1 MPLANVVPTFAN
13 HTEEE
18 MRLMAIDKRD
28 ALFKS
33 GDSFAGG
40 WFFLPEDAGSGS
52 PVPGIAMAHGIGAVK
67 EMFLEPIARRFAAA
81 GFAVLV
87 FDYRSFGASG
97 GEPRQKVF
105 PRDQAEDYRSALTWL
120 SLQPQV
126 DADRLGIW
134 GTSFGGGTVLHVA
147 AYDPRVKAV
156 VSQVGAMDLYLITRR
171 AVGDKQFA
179 ELEQMTV
186 QERVR
191 HATEGGEVYIP
202 DIALPGQGF
211 ALQSDQDSWDF
222 AQEAQAT
229 GAPSWRNQVTMSSF
243 EPILEHAP
251 ARSIELIA
259 PRPLLM
265 ILAKDDTI
273 SSSDLIRAAF
283 ERAGEPKRLLEVEGG
298 HYSVYPWSKGQSAD
312 QAGTAAVAWFTE
324 HLLAPT

>member
-1 MPLANVVPTFAN
+1 MT
-13 HTEEE
+13 
-18 MRLMAIDKRD
+18 IDKRD
-28 ALFKS
+28 VLFKS
-33 GDSFAGG
+33 GDSFAAG

-52 PVPGIAMAHGIGAVK
+52 TVPAVAMAHGIGAVK

-97 GEPRQKVF
+97 GEPRQRVF
-105 PRDQAEDYRSALTWL
+105 PRDQVEDYRSALTWL
-120 SLQPQV
+120 SVQPQV

-156 VSQVGAMDLYLITRR
+156 VSQVGAMDLYLITR
-171 AVGDKQFA
+171 AALGEKQFA
-179 ELEQMTV
+179 ALEQMTV

-191 HATEGGEVYIP
+191 HAAEGGEEYIP

-222 AQEAQAT
+222 AQEARAM

-283 ERAGEPKRLLEVEGG
+283 ERAGEPKSLLEVEGG
-298 HYSVYPWSKGQSAD
+298 HYSVYPWSKGQSSG
-312 QAGTAAVAWFTE
+312 QAGKAATDWFTE
-324 HLLAPT
+324 HLLGPTAVGNGGRGLARESGTAVR